1 VRARPERQGSLGL
14 GWLAPALG
22 ASDMFAAD
30 LLAHILGGSQTS
42 RLNQALRERQQLV
55 SSVRA
60 SYSALQGAGMIG
72 VSALFEPDDLDKVE
86 AAVLTEVKRIQ
97 DEGVTQAE
105 RDRAVTAAESRHVFS
120 IETAEGRA
128 YAYGMAET
136 LWTLQGELEY
146 LEGIRR
152 VTREQIQAAARRYLG
167 AQHARLALV
176 PRDRAR

>member
-1 VRARPERQGSLGL
+1 
-14 GWLAPALG
+14 LAPPLG
-22 ASDMFAAD
+22 SPDMFATD

-42 RLNQALRERQQLV
+42 RLNQALRERQRLV
-55 SSVRA
+55 TSVRA
-60 SYSALQGAGMIG
+60 SYSALQSAGMLG
-72 VSALFEPDDLDKVE
+72 VSALFEPDDLEKVE
-86 AAVLTEVKRIQ
+86 RAMLAEIKRIQ

-136 LWTLQGELEY
+136 LWS
-146 LEGIRR
+146 LEGEMRYLDGIRA

-167 AQHARLALV
+167 AERSRLALL
-176 PRDRAR
+176 PRDKMR